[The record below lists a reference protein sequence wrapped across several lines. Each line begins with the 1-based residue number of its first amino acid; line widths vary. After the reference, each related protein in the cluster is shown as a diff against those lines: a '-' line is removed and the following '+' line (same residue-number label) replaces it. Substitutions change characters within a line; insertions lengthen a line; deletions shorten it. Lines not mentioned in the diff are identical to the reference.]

1 MATKKITD
9 KSGVQSYDVGKA
21 DNLVLTGVKAGG
33 GSDNIYLEGN
43 SSDYTVSVSGGATK
57 TVLLSNSVTG
67 QTVSIALSAPAAG
80 SGIGE
85 NIYFLDGGAWLSYKI
100 SPTGDASVSLGKQA
114 ITETPTALA
123 SSALTFSGNSSSHF
137 QMYTLTVDSPSVAE
151 GDDGTVALTYTL
163 TLDKTA
169 TAPVVINYWNAAGG
183 TATANVDFVGKS
195 TKITIPKGEQT
206 AQVTFNVKG
215 DTLVEPNETVNV
227 KFSGPYLT
235 SPVTATG
242 TIVDND
248 TPPEPTYALSSSGD
262 SVDEGGSVTF
272 SLATTNVPAGSVLSY
287 TITGVDAADVAGG
300 ALTGS
305 FVVGT
310 SDSVTIALNADN
322 TTEGA
327 ETLRLALD
335 NGGAAA
341 AVVVN
346 DTSLTPVPTYAL
358 SPDTVSVD
366 EGGKVVYTLVTTNVE
381 AGKEIPYTISGVQ
394 AEDVLGGSLAGVFT
408 VGADGTATATVRLKA
423 DSTTEGAETLMLA
436 LDNGAATA
444 ADVTVN
450 DTSVNTAP
458 TITGAEAVSGG
469 VNTDIALPN
478 LKFVDAEDNNL
489 TVTVTAT
496 GGSVSG
502 LADADS
508 VAEGIQ
514 LTGTA
519 DEVTKA
525 FADATFSGAR
535 VGTGHV
541 TVVANDGM
549 LDSAPATLDVT
560 LNPTYSV
567 TPSAATVNEGKS
579 VTYTLATD
587 GVKSGTA
594 IPYTITGIDAADL
607 SKGSLT
613 GKFVVGK
620 TDTVTLTLKS
630 DNTTEGD
637 ETIHFSLDGGLA
649 TATDVTVKDTSTT
662 PPTYTLTASAPSVDE
677 GSTVTYSLATTEVAA
692 GTKLA
697 YTIAGITS
705 ADLSKGSAPLTG
717 EFVVGTTDSIT
728 LRLANDK
735 ATEGPETATLSLD
748 GIKAATPVSVTV
760 NDTSLTPNTAP
771 TISGAVAAS
780 GDVNTNIPLADLTF
794 ADVEN
799 DNLTVTVTATNGTVN
814 GLTDADTALAGI
826 QLKGTPAEVTV
837 AFAAATFTGTTAGAG
852 SVSVIANDGTVS
864 SPSTTLDVTL
874 NATYALSASASAV
887 DEGGSVTYTLT
898 TAGLAAGASVPYTI
912 SGVQAADVTGSLAGS
927 FTVGAD
933 GSATATVGL
942 VADKQTE
949 GAETLKLAL
958 DNGKA
963 SAADVTV
970 NDTSKAGVDITG
982 AGSSDAAGGDVRF
995 TLTNPGN
1002 YTYSISGFGAG
1013 DVIDFPETQAPTVNN
1028 VSFTDSSV
1036 DLQWA
1041 FSGNVVVVT
1050 LTGLS
1055 AEQDVS
1061 LFSVSDFNTVFGAG
1075 TII

>member
-9 KSGVQSYDVGKA
+9 MSGVQSYDVGKA
-21 DNLVLTGVKAGG
+21 DNLILTGVKAGG
-33 GSDNIYLEGN
+33 GSDNIYLEGS
-43 SSDYTVSVSGGATK
+43 SSDYTVSVSGSATK
-57 TVLLSNSVTG
+57 TVLLSNAVTG
-67 QTVSIALSAPAAG
+67 QTVSIQLAAPAAG
-80 SGIGE
+80 AGIGE

-100 SPTGDASVSLGKQA
+100 SATGEASVSLGKQA
-114 ITETPTALA
+114 ITDTPTALA
-123 SSALTFSGNSSSHF
+123 SSALTFAGNSSSHF
-137 QMYTLTVDSPSVAE
+137 QMYTLTVDSPSVTE
-151 GDDGTVALTYTL
+151 GDDGTVALVYTL
-163 TLDKTA
+163 TLDKPA
-169 TAPVVINYWNAAGG
+169 AAPLVINYWNAAGG
-183 TATANVDFVGKS
+183 TATANVDYVGKS

-206 AQVTFNVKG
+206 AQVSFNVKG
-215 DTLVEPNETVNV
+215 DTLVEPSETVNV
-227 KFSGPYLT
+227 KFNSPYLT

-248 TPPEPTYALSSSGD
+248 LPPVPTYALSGSAD

-272 SLATTNVPAGSVLSY
+272 SLATTNVAAGSVLSY
-287 TITGVDAADVAGG
+287 TITGVDVADVAGG

-310 SDSVTIALNADN
+310 TDSVTITLNADS

-327 ETLRLALD
+327 ETLRVALD

-346 DTSLTPVPTYAL
+346 DTSLTPEPTYTL
-358 SPDTVSVD
+358 TQDVTSVN
-366 EGGKVVYTLVTTNVE
+366 EGDSVTYTLTTTQVAE
-381 AGKEIPYTISGVQ
+381 GTDVAYTITGIHP
-394 AEDVLGGSLAGVFT
+394 EDVIGGSLTGVFT
-408 VGADGTATATVRLKA
+408 VGADGTATKTIHLKA
-423 DSTTEGAETLMLA
+423 DQTTDGVETLALA
-436 LDNGAATA
+436 LDNGAAVA

-450 DTSVNTAP
+450 DTSINTAP
-458 TITGAEAVSGG
+458 TITGVEASSGG

-478 LKFVDAEDNNL
+478 LKFADAEDNNL
-489 TVTVTAT
+489 TVTITAT
-496 GGSVSG
+496 GGSVGG
-502 LADADS
+502 LKDADAAVD
-508 VAEGIQ
+508 GIQ

-519 DEVTKA
+519 SEVTKA
-525 FADATFSGAR
+525 FAGATFSGAR

-541 TVVANDGM
+541 TVVANDGA

-560 LNPTYSV
+560 LNPTYV
-567 TPSAATVNEGKS
+567 LTPSATTVNEGKS
-579 VTYTLATD
+579 VSYTLATD
-587 GVKSGTA
+587 GVKSGTS

-630 DNTTEGD
+630 DNTTEGA
-637 ETIHFSLDGGLA
+637 ETIKFSLDGGLA
-649 TATDVTVKDTSTT
+649 TAADVTVKDTSTT
-662 PPTYTLTASAPSVDE
+662 PPTYTLTTSAPSVDE

-697 YTIAGITS
+697 YTISGITS

-771 TISGAVAAS
+771 TISGAAAAS
-780 GDVNTNIPLADLTF
+780 GDVNTAIPLADLVF

-799 DNLTVTVTATNGTVN
+799 NNLTVTVTAVNGTVN
-814 GLTDADTALAGI
+814 GLTDADTTLAGI
-826 QLKGTPAEVTV
+826 QLKGTPADVST
-837 AFAAATFTGTTAGAG
+837 AFAAATFTGTTAGPA
-852 SVSVIANDGTVS
+852 SVSVVANDGTVDS
-864 SPSTTLDVTL
+864 KSTTLDVTL
-874 NATYALSASASAV
+874 NATYALSVSAPTV
-887 DEGGSVTYTLT
+887 DEGGSVTYSLT
-898 TAGLAAGASVPYTI
+898 TAGLAAGSTVPYTI
-912 SGVQAADVTGSLAGS
+912 SGVQAADVTGGVLTGS

-933 GSATATVGL
+933 GKATASVGL

-963 SAADVTV
+963 SATDVTV
-970 NDTSKAGVDITG
+970 NDSSKAGVDING
-982 AGSSDAAGGDVRF
+982 PGSSDAAGADVRF
-995 TLTNPGN
+995 TVAAGT

-1013 DVIDFPETQAPTVNN
+1013 DVIDFPDTQVPTVNN
-1028 VSFTDSSV
+1028 VSFSDNSV

-1041 FSGNVVVVT
+1041 FSGNVVTVA
-1050 LTGLS
+1050 LTGLT
-1055 AEQDVS
+1055 AEQDIS
-1061 LFSVSDFNTVFGAG
+1061 LFSVNDFNTLFGAG